1 MPLRF
6 LMYLVKL
13 YEAYVVVRNIDLYSE
28 TKQRIPRPQCV
39 CFYNGVD
46 DKEDRG
52 ILKLSGMYFEDPDKI
67 DNKTNLIVELEVEM
81 ININYGHNKE
91 LLEKCKPLFEYS
103 FFVDRIRY
111 HVNDFKK
118 TGEEYTLEDAIE
130 KAIKDLPEEF
140 EILEFILKNREEVKA
155 MCLFEYDE
163 EWHIKHERAEAKK
176 EGREEGRKEERMRL
190 LIELVK
196 EGTYTVEQASKKANM
211 TEEEF
216 KKILGKKIR

>member
-1 MPLRF
+1 M
-6 LMYLVKL
+6 
-13 YEAYVVVRNIDLYSE
+13 
-28 TKQRIPRPQCV
+28 
-39 CFYNGVD
+39 
-46 DKEDRG
+46 
-52 ILKLSGMYFEDPDKI
+52 
-67 DNKTNLIVELEVEM
+67 
-81 ININYGHNKE
+81 
-91 LLEKCKPLFEYS
+91 LEKCKPLFEYS

-176 EGREEGRKEERMRL
+176 EGRMRL

-196 EGTYTVEQASKKANM
+196 EGTYTVEQASKKADM

-216 KKILGKKIR
+216 KKILGEDTKCER